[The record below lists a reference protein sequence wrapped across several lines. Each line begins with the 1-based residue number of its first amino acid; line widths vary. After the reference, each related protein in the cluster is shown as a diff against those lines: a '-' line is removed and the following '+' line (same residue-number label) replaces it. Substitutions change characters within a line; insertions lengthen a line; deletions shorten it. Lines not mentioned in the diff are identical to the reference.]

1 MESIRPFFFCV
12 AQGCF
17 LIDKKSPT
25 NFRILWCAPRIPSST
40 FWCWKKVLKP
50 RYNLFV
56 VDVANWLSFDTGDD
70 IPRTQPTDLYFWREI
85 NPPKQGPNFN
95 QSKGHQRVPRYILLP
110 SLRIVSEHT
119 TTSLKIGEKRLH
131 GCHEVSSRGPG
142 TSRKNMGSPM
152 FLLHF

>member
-1 MESIRPFFFCV
+1 MEGIRPFFFCV

-70 IPRTQPTDLYFWREI
+70 IPRTQPTDLYF
-85 NPPKQGPNFN
+85 
-95 QSKGHQRVPRYILLP
+95 
-110 SLRIVSEHT
+110 
-119 TTSLKIGEKRLH
+119 
-131 GCHEVSSRGPG
+131 
-142 TSRKNMGSPM
+142 
-152 FLLHF
+152 